1 MPPDIVR
8 QLREIRKDDYVEDE
22 TAVSGTEL
30 NILELT
36 VTFLVCP
43 HCQSTRLR
51 LIRGIPQQ
59 KNEMNKQ

>member
-1 MPPDIVR
+1 MLIFSELDLRNMPPDVVR

-36 VTFLVCP
+36 VTFPVYP
-43 HCQSTRLR
+43 SIVKAH
-51 LIRGIPQQ
+51 G
-59 KNEMNKQ
+59 

>member
-1 MPPDIVR
+1 MPPDVVR

-36 VTFLVCP
+36 VTFPVYP
-43 HCQSTRLR
+43 SIVKAH
-51 LIRGIPQQ
+51 G
-59 KNEMNKQ
+59 